1 MEPIKVTVSTDFLQS
16 IIDTFNQ
23 CLSYD
28 LDNTNEEICGII
40 EDIQLLLP
48 YTEHNKITGCPYCD
62 RNNFVEEIDIVRH
75 AMVKHDKPGSTTK
88 AKLHSMK
95 KVEWE
100 TYTDF
105 LKHQYSI
112 EGKDGF
118 ILLYGEHL
126 LDKLSGL

>member
-1 MEPIKVTVSTDFLQS
+1 MNPIKVTVSAEFLDS
-16 IIDTFNQ
+16 IKDLLEK
-23 CLSYD
+23 CLCYN
-28 LDNTNEEICGII
+28 LDDTNEEISEMI

-48 YTEHNKITGCPYCD
+48 YSEDKKITKCPYCD
-62 RNNFVEEIDIVRH
+62 RNNFVEEIDIIKH

-88 AKLHSMK
+88 ATIHRMK

-100 TYTDF
+100 SYADY

-118 ILLYGEHL
+118 ILLFGEHL
-126 LDKLSGL
+126 LDKLSRI